1 MKNLVGYLLICVSNI
16 SSLVANVPFKF
27 SGVKIKEIR
36 SEEMSLAR
44 NCGSESC
51 SRAPVQKKA

>member
-16 SSLVANVPFKF
+16 SSLVANVPFRF

-36 SEEMSLAR
+36 SEEISLAS
-44 NCGSESC
+44 NCGIKSC
-51 SRAPVQKKA
+51 TRAPAQKKA